1 MTDEI
6 KEERTMLEL
15 KNVTYTYESK
25 YQKVQALRGV
35 DCTFEG
41 GRVYA
46 VIGKSG
52 SGKTTMLSLIAGL
65 DLPTGGEVLFE
76 GRATGSMRL
85 DDYRRQHVAMI
96 YQSFRLFP
104 LMTAMENVMYP
115 MEMRKVPGAEAR
127 KRATALIARVGLPE
141 NVLHRYPAMLSGGE
155 QRLDAVAHICRR
167 VVARDG
173 KSNEF
178 LLHKNKLLIVLARPC
193 SEQNEPEM
201 EICILIIAFSR
212 TKS

>member
-1 MTDEI
+1 
-6 KEERTMLEL
+6 MLEL

-41 GRVYA
+41 GHVYA

-76 GRATGSMRL
+76 GKATGSMRL

-104 LMTAMENVMYP
+104 LMTAME
-115 MEMRKVPGAEAR
+115 
-127 KRATALIARVGLPE
+127 T
-141 NVLHRYPAMLSGGE
+141 
-155 QRLDAVAHICRR
+155 
-167 VVARDG
+167 
-173 KSNEF
+173 
-178 LLHKNKLLIVLARPC
+178 
-193 SEQNEPEM
+193 
-201 EICILIIAFSR
+201 
-212 TKS
+212 

>member
-1 MTDEI
+1 
-6 KEERTMLEL
+6 MLEL

-25 YQKVQALRGV
+25 YQKVQALRGI

-76 GRATGSMRL
+76 GKPTASMRL

-115 MEMRKVPGAEAR
+115 MEMRKVPAAKAR
-127 KRATALIARVGLPE
+127 ERAAALIARVGLPE
-141 NVLHRYPAMLSGGE
+141 NVLHRYPSMLSGGE
-155 QRLDAVAHICRR
+155 QQRVAMARLRWTRSFSWRTSPRATLTPQA
-167 VVARDG
+167 
-173 KSNEF
+173 
-178 LLHKNKLLIVLARPC
+178 ARPSC
-193 SEQNEPEM
+193 
-201 EICILIIAFSR
+201 AFCVTLHMRRGIVS
-212 TKS
+212 SS